1 MQSSSLTSQISQL
14 CLWVH
19 SCIDVGSCYVSNA
32 GFKQIVNKFPRL
44 RSLGVS
50 RNNFTSKMLEG
61 CHSQFFRSIVS
72 LDISTNVLDDRFFE
86 DLYQLQ
92 PKLDSLQVLFI
103 SRNDISD
110 KGIA

>member
-1 MQSSSLTSQISQL
+1 
-14 CLWVH
+14 
-19 SCIDVGSCYVSNA
+19 
-32 GFKQIVNKFPRL
+32 
-44 RSLGVS
+44 
-50 RNNFTSKMLEG
+50 MLEG

>member
-1 MQSSSLTSQISQL
+1 
-14 CLWVH
+14 
-19 SCIDVGSCYVSNA
+19 
-32 GFKQIVNKFPRL
+32 
-44 RSLGVS
+44 
-50 RNNFTSKMLEG
+50 MLEG
-61 CHSQFFRSIVS
+61 CHSQFFRSIVL